1 MKIQKLV
8 TLGACIFLVFFLAF
22 FTVAHAESPAEPIE
36 LKVSSW
42 NPAQLPLAQLIEKQW
57 GKMVEEKSGGRV
69 KLTFYWSG
77 SLVAFK
83 DTYRATQTG
92 VTDIGHWVLGIIP
105 GIHSLNEFTSLPLIG
120 WDSTFTATKVYH
132 EMQKKF
138 PELNAEFKGLKNVFS
153 MAMPANQIHLTKKTA
168 RVPDDLRGMKIIGAA
183 GWSDFINTV
192 GAVAVFK
199 GPQDYYLSLQK
210 GLVEG
215 AFQHW
220 AVIDGFKLTELFAT
234 HTEAGDAGFGLIMH
248 GFWMN
253 QDVWNKLPPD
263 IQKVFMDCKEWVE
276 QAILRLDD
284 GIIVKARAKAKEMG
298 HPVIQLTP
306 QERELWV
313 KATEPLRQK
322 WIADMEAKGL
332 PGKAVYKEAQRLI
345 KKYTK

>member
-1 MKIQKLV
+1 MKMQKLV
-8 TLGACIFLVFFLAF
+8 ALCAGIFFVFFLVF
-22 FTVAHAESPAEPIE
+22 FTVAHAESPAKPIE

-42 NPAQLPLAQLIEKQW
+42 NPAQLPMCQLVEKW
-57 GKMVEEKSGGRV
+57 GKLVEAKSEGRV

-92 VTDIGHWVLGIIP
+92 VTDIGHWVLGTIP
-105 GIHSLNEFTSLPLIG
+105 GIHILNEFTSLPLIG
-120 WDSTFTATKVYH
+120 WDSTFTATKIYH
-132 EMQKKF
+132 EMQNKF
-138 PELNAEFKGLKNVFS
+138 PELNAEFKGLKNLFC
-153 MAMPANQIHLTKKTA
+153 MAMPANQIHMTKKTV
-168 RVPDDLRGMKIIGAA
+168 RVPDDLRGLKIIGAA
-183 GWSDFINTV
+183 GWSDFINTM
-192 GAVAVFK
+192 GAVAIFK
-199 GPQDYYLSLQK
+199 GPQDYYMSLQK

-253 QDVWNKLPPD
+253 QDVWDKLPPD

-276 QAILRLDD
+276 QEILTLDNAI
-284 GIIVKARAKAKEMG
+284 VAKARAKAEEMG
-298 HPVIQLTP
+298 HTVIRLTP
-306 QERELWV
+306 QERKVWV

-322 WIADMEAKGL
+322 WIADVEAKGL

-345 KKYTK
+345 KKYSK

>member
-8 TLGACIFLVFFLAF
+8 TLGAGIFLVFFLAF
-22 FTVAHAESPAEPIE
+22 FTVAYAESPAEPIE

-92 VTDIGHWVLGIIP
+92 ITDIGHWVLGTIP
-105 GIHSLNEFTSLPLIG
+105 GLHSLNEFTSLPLIG
-120 WDSTFTATKVYH
+120 WDNTFTATKVYH
-132 EMQKKF
+132 EMQTKF
-138 PELNAEFKGLKNVFS
+138 PELNAEFEGLKNVFS

-263 IQKVFMDCKEWVE
+263 IQKVFMECKGWVE
-276 QAILRLDD
+276 QAILKLDE
-284 GIIVKARAKAKEMG
+284 GIIVKARTKAKEMG
-298 HPVIQLTP
+298 HPVIRLTP

-313 KATEPLRQK
+313 KTTEPLRQK

-345 KKYTK
+345 KKYSK